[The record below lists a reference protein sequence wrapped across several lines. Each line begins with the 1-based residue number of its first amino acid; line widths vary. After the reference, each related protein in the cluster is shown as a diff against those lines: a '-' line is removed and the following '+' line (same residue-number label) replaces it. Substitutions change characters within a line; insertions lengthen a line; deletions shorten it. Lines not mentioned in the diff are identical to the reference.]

1 MLCHGQAW
9 SVRCPDVLHD
19 SLIVSLHLLPSLLCA
34 FGPQTSCL
42 SSFLCMV
49 MSLPVALWGGGC
61 GYECVGVP
69 CVPVCGVYRRMLTC
83 ICPCVAVGVVS
94 LVTSLV
100 HVMMA
105 AAVC

>member
-1 MLCHGQAW
+1 M
-9 SVRCPDVLHD
+9 
-19 SLIVSLHLLPSLLCA
+19 
-34 FGPQTSCL
+34 
-42 SSFLCMV
+42 
-49 MSLPVALWGGGC
+49 GGGGGVWECGYVC

-100 HVMMA
+100 YIMMA